1 VLAGR
6 SMLANTKIA
15 SELGFLK
22 IPDGILIKPQ
32 AALKLPPERVAMLMT
47 GSQGEPMAA
56 LPRLA
61 VDNYKNIVIE
71 PDDSVIISARI
82 IPGNEKTIS
91 RMINHI
97 YKHDAHVYYD
107 DGSLPPV
114 HVSGH
119 ACAEEL
125 KLMLNLVRP
134 KFFVPIHGEYR
145 QLFRHAELAKTV
157 HAVKNKVLIAETGDR
172 IQFASDDAKIVGK
185 VPVGRIFI
193 DEGSLDEVEEV
204 VVRDRRHLAEDGI
217 VLPVLAI
224 NKATGKLEGQLEIIT
239 RGFVFIDG
247 DDSLMSDSK
256 ARVLQ
261 TLAESTFEE
270 VTDWAMIKEK
280 IRTDLRRY
288 LFKQTSKRPLVLP
301 VILEI

>member
-1 VLAGR
+1 
-6 SMLANTKIA
+6 
-15 SELGFLK
+15 
-22 IPDGILIKPQ
+22 
-32 AALKLPPERVAMLMT
+32 
-47 GSQGEPMAA
+47 
-56 LPRLA
+56 
-61 VDNYKNIVIE
+61 
-71 PDDSVIISARI
+71 
-82 IPGNEKTIS
+82 
-91 RMINHI
+91 
-97 YKHDAHVYYD
+97 
-107 DGSLPPV
+107 
-114 HVSGH
+114 
-119 ACAEEL
+119 
-125 KLMLNLVRP
+125 MLNLVRP

-157 HAVKNKVLIAETGDR
+157 HAVKGKVLIAETGDR
-172 IQFASDDAKIVGK
+172 IQFTTDDAKIVGK

-224 NKATGKLEGQLEIIT
+224 DKATGKLEGQLEIIT
-239 RGFVFIDG
+239 RGFVFIDS
-247 DDSLMSDSK
+247 DDSLMNDSK
-256 ARVLQ
+256 ERVLQ